1 MKMNSLQSF
10 LFIVIGVV
18 PCLSSEPIAKSKDG
32 IQPVTGSWGSGS
44 SRGSS
49 RRESRLDSMS
59 QDDLA
64 KTTDLEFPVAVTILE
79 KGRAVDGLEDISD
92 RIVDVRITNPNS
104 YPIFFQGRQYK
115 ENKTIKPRWRTLE
128 EGHWVDAGW
137 DWCGTGVRDWDIEA
151 NGSIEVMLYLH
162 PELTQQQILGRFY
175 KADRASIQ
183 SDCLLYEKK

>member
-1 MKMNSLQSF
+1 MKMNSLRSF

>member
-1 MKMNSLQSF
+1 M
-10 LFIVIGVV
+10 VIGVV